1 LANKERKR
9 GLFDFWIYSECLV
22 IVDSE
27 RANGATGLEEIT
39 INADAQKET
48 KYVFREPTTS

>member
-1 LANKERKR
+1 LANKEQKR

-22 IVDSE
+22 IVDSK

-48 KYVFREPTTS
+48 KDVFREPTTS